1 MPEATKR
8 ILIVTTELSVG
19 GAERCVANVACRLDP
34 ARYEV
39 HVVAL
44 APPPEAPRDAL
55 VRQLKAAQVP
65 LTFLNCRSKWEFL
78 SAIGQLKRIVHQTQP
93 DVVWSFLF
101 HANVLAAMATRKSNV
116 QRLQSLRVIEQ
127 GSWRRKLQSWAA
139 HRADRV
145 LCVSDGVRRFAAET
159 LRVPQNKLQVIPNG
173 IDVDTITPT
182 TYAEPVDR
190 KRRILA
196 VGRLDEQKGFDW
208 LIRLA
213 AKLLSEKPDWEL
225 VIVGD
230 GHLFPKLTSQIES
243 ERMSDSVRLVGWQ
256 SDLPSWFR
264 SSEIY
269 VLSSRW
275 EGMPNALIEAM
286 AHGLP
291 VMATEVEGAAE
302 LLPDA
307 LAEQL
312 ITHDK
317 TAEAEALLRRLME
330 APAKRQQLGEGNR
343 QQIEAHFSLRQM
355 LTSYE
360 DMLANLLELPP
371 QHC

>member
-1 MPEATKR
+1 MPEDRKR
-8 ILIVTTELSVG
+8 ILIVTTELGVG
-19 GAERCVANVACRLDP
+19 GAERCVANVASRLDP
-34 ARYEV
+34 NRFEV

-55 VRQLKAAQVP
+55 VQQMEAAQVP
-65 LTFLNCRSKWEFL
+65 LTFLHCRSKWQLL
-78 SAIGQLKRIVHQTQP
+78 SAIGRLKRIIRQTRP

-101 HANVLAAMATRKSNV
+101 HANILAAMATRGMNV
-116 QRLQSLRVIEQ
+116 RRLQSLRVIEQ
-127 GSWRRKLQSWAA
+127 GGWRRKFQSWAA
-139 HRADRV
+139 QQADRV
-145 LCVSDGVRRFAAET
+145 LCVSEGVRQFAAET
-159 LRVPQNKLQVIPNG
+159 LRVPENKLQVIPNG

-182 TYAEPVDR
+182 TYAEPIER

-208 LIRLA
+208 LIFLS
-213 AKLLSEKPDWEL
+213 AKLLREKPDWEL

-230 GHLFPKLTSQIES
+230 GHLLPELNRQIELGGL
-243 ERMSDSVRLVGWQ
+243 SDSVHLAGWQ
-256 SDLPSWFR
+256 ADLPSWFR

-291 VMATEVEGAAE
+291 VIATQVEGARE
-302 LLPDA
+302 LLSGE

-312 ITHDK
+312 ITHDQ
-317 TAEAEALLRRLME
+317 TAAAQAVLCRLME
-330 APAKRQQLGEGNR
+330 DAALRQHLGESNR
-343 QQIEAHFSLRQM
+343 QQIEAHFSLGQM
-355 LTSYE
+355 LRSYE
-360 DMLANLLELPP
+360 AMLSELL
-371 QHC
+371 